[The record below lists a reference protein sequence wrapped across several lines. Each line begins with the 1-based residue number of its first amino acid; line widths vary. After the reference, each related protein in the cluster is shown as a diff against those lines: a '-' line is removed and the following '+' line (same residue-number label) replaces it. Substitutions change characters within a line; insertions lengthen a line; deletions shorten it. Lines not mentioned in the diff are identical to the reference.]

1 MKSVQRGYIKTNT
14 TSYIPTSK
22 TLLNRNAIINPQNK
36 DDKCFLYAIP
46 ISAYYDEIDKTVP
59 SRVSKNLLKCC
70 EQLNIEN
77 IEFPPKRKDVEQFEK
92 DNPDISITIFEYDG
106 FEEIKKNGNQGIIIN
121 DVRVSSY
128 PLKRKHLVELLIIK
142 DRIKDDNKGK
152 IT

>member
-14 TSYIPTSK
+14 RSYIPTPK

-46 ISAYYDEIDKTVP
+46 ISAYYDEIDKRVP

-77 IEFPPKRKDVEQFEK
+77 IEFPPKRKDVEQFQK
-92 DNPDISITIFEYDG
+92 NNSDISITIFEYDG
-106 FEEIKKNGNQGIIIN
+106 FEKK
-121 DVRVSSY
+121 
-128 PLKRKHLVELLIIK
+128 KETKE
-142 DRIKDDNKGK
+142 
-152 IT
+152 